1 MKTSINDFI
10 LICLGFIYGTY
21 EIFIEQEHRYSNEIS
36 GILSLIL
43 SLWISISYVRSLK
56 GKTKS

>member
-1 MKTSINDFI
+1 MKISINDFI

-43 SLWISISYVRSLK
+43 SLWISISYVGL
-56 GKTKS
+56 